1 MEDLKSYETRVI
13 EINEVDDMGEYF
25 FHHLL
30 IILHKYL
37 LLFLALIS
45 LFLILQNQST
55 ALSKYK
61 KDYITYIYKRTVLC
75 SKNFKFHYM
84 LV

>member
-30 IILHKYL
+30 NRFAQIATESAMKLG
-37 LLFLALIS
+37 
-45 LFLILQNQST
+45 
-55 ALSKYK
+55 
-61 KDYITYIYKRTVLC
+61 V
-75 SKNFKFHYM
+75 
-84 LV
+84 